1 MTNKL
6 LVSSGVF
13 AIFILLAI
21 SSGVSISADGT
32 TTHQSISTNTH
43 GFAFTDNCC
52 PDVSLNL
59 NGTITT
65 NTNGTM
71 ELSQQNGS
79 IAINSTNYKLQFTPS
94 GKLTAETVEGNCS
107 SGITYQQD
115 GNVSLTTNDGTI
127 LKGSGE
133 YSWGIVPSCSDYKD
147 SFTNFSGKVQDLA
160 GQAAEF
166 YTGTDLLPDIQ

>member
-6 LVSSGVF
+6 LVPSGVF

-21 SSGVSISADGT
+21 HSWVSISADGAT
-32 TTHQSISTNTH
+32 TQQSISANTH

-59 NGTITT
+59 NGNITT
-65 NTNGTM
+65 NTDGTM
-71 ELSQQNGS
+71 KLSQQNGN

-94 GKLTAETVEGNCS
+94 GNVTTETVEGDCS
-107 SGITYQQD
+107 SGITYQQN
-115 GNVSLTTNDGTI
+115 GTVSLTANDGTVI
-127 LKGSGE
+127 KGPGE
-133 YSWGIVPSCSDYKD
+133 YSWGTVPSCSDYKD

-160 GQAAEF
+160 GQTTEF
-166 YTGTDLLPDIQ
+166 YTGTDLLPYIQ